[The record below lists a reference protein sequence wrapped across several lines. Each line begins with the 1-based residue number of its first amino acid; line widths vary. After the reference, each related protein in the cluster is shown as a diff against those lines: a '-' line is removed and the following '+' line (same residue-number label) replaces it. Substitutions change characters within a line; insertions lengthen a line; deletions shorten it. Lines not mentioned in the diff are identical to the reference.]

1 MCELRRVPLSSACS
15 SLSIIVCSKPKYR
28 GLNGKNI
35 ENDKRQHGSV
45 AESKRLGIKLD
56 NCLTWDNVW
65 FTLKK
70 SLSREATWPTEE
82 NDEISFAK
90 SKNSAL

>member
-28 GLNGKNI
+28 GLNGKT
-35 ENDKRQHGSV
+35 DKRQHGSV

-65 FTLKK
+65 LTLKK

-82 NDEISFAK
+82 NNEISFAK
-90 SKNSAL
+90 SKYSAL